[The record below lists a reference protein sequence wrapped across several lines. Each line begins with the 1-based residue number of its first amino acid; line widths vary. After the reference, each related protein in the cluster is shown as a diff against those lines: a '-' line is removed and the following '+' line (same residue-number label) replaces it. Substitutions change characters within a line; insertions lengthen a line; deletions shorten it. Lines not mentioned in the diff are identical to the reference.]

1 MEDPVQILW
10 FAVIRRALF
19 DWVMYKDCPRLFQRE
34 VARHAGE
41 WIFVPSASLNSFD
54 NACRVVG
61 LDPDAT
67 RASILY
73 FKKEAVL
80 DAERLQLPYGAFESL

>member
-1 MEDPVQILW
+1 MENPVQVLW

-19 DWVMYKDCPRLFQRE
+19 DWVMYKDAQMQHQRE

-41 WIFVPSASLNSFD
+41 WIFVPSTSLNSFD
-54 NACRVVG
+54 NACRVTG
-61 LDPDAT
+61 LDPDAV

-73 FKKEAVL
+73 YKKEAVL
-80 DAERLQLPYGAFESL
+80 AADRLSLRAFESC